1 MPNPPLIFDA
11 HLDLA
16 MNALH
21 YSRDITLG
29 LDALNAAESY
39 QTDDPCRGRATVT
52 LDTMRRAGVGVCL
65 ATVITRCG
73 PDAPVAPETGY
84 QRRDLDYASPAQ
96 AEAAALGQVA
106 YYQRLEADGQ
116 IHLLRTRGEFD
127 AHVAR
132 WAQPSDEALPIGVIL
147 LMEGV
152 DSIVSSGDATGWF
165 DRGLRAAGLAHFG
178 RARAC
183 GGTGTFDPLTD
194 FGRSILAEF
203 ESLGIVVDATHL
215 SDEAMSEV
223 FDRFDGR
230 IMASHSNCRALA
242 AGQRQLTDDQI
253 RSITSRGGVIGSVL
267 YAGMIDAD
275 FVYGEGT
282 EAVTIDKLI
291 DHVDHV
297 CQLAG
302 SAAHV
307 GIGSDLDGG
316 FGTEATPHGID
327 TIADLAKI
335 GEAMARRG
343 YTDDEVRG
351 FMSDNWLRF
360 WRDALPV

>member
-1 MPNPPLIFDA
+1 MIFDA

-21 YSRDITLG
+21 YSRDLTLS
-29 LDALNAAESY
+29 LDALNAAESH

-52 LDTMRRAGVGVCL
+52 LDTMRQAGVGVCM
-65 ATVITRCG
+65 ATIITRCP
-73 PDAPVAPETGY
+73 PDGLTPPDIGY
-84 QRRDLDYASPAQ
+84 KRRDLDYATPAQ
-96 AEAAALGQVA
+96 AEAAALGQLA
-106 YYQRLEADGQ
+106 YYERLEADG
-116 IHLLRTRGEFD
+116 HLRILRTRGD
-127 AHVAR
+127 LDDHVSR
-132 WAQPSDEALPIGVIL
+132 WGDDSPLGVIL

-152 DSIVSSGDATGWF
+152 DPIVCPDDAQAWF

-178 RARAC
+178 RARAG
-183 GGTGTFDPLTD
+183 GGTNTFDPLTD
-194 FGRSILAEF
+194 FGRAVLDRF

-215 SDEAMSEV
+215 SDQAMAET
-223 FDRFDGR
+223 FARFDGR
-230 IMASHSNCRALA
+230 IAATHSNCRELA
-242 AGQRQLTDDQI
+242 AGQRQLTDDQV
-253 RSITSRGGVIGSVL
+253 RAITKRGGVIGAVL

-282 EAVTIDKLI
+282 DDVTIDKLI

-302 SAAHV
+302 SAACV

-316 FGTEATPHGID
+316 FGTEATPSGIE
-327 TIADLAKI
+327 TIADLSKL

-343 YTDDEVRG
+343 YTDEQVRG
-351 FMSDNWLRF
+351 FMGENWLRF
-360 WRDALPV
+360 WRAGMPG